1 MISLI
6 GWLGAGLLLIY
17 ELIGIFNDRVPTIS
31 QIIWELM
38 KNKWFRFAFTFTWA
52 WLTLHFFI
60 PEWFG

>member
-1 MISLI
+1 M
-6 GWLGAGLLLIY
+6 LLY

-38 KNKWFRFAFTFTWA
+38 KNKWFRFAFTFTWV

>member
-6 GWLGAGLLLIY
+6 GWIGAGLVLIY

-38 KNKWFRFAFTFTWA
+38 KNKLFRIAFTFTWV
-52 WLTLHFFI
+52 WLTIHFFV
-60 PEWFG
+60 PGWFK